1 MLAADDLGNT
11 MPGRAYYSV
20 ALNAA
25 REVADDQLTAIA
37 HGHTAQLAATEGL
50 TTASLDHLTAV
61 HEHTQSAPAIA
72 SWIATS
78 EATIHADPGGA
89 RRSARRARSALDQ
102 PGGRSAPASFHH
114 GTAHLT
120 ATTGRVLL
128 RVGDYSHAREVLT
141 AALGDPRT
149 TGRRHRILILV
160 DLATA
165 ELHSGN
171 PAAACSHATQAAELL
186 HRTVYTVGTVPLVFA
201 YFAPLPSSL

>member
-1 MLAADDLGNT
+1 
-11 MPGRAYYSV
+11 
-20 ALNAA
+20 
-25 REVADDQLTAIA
+25 
-37 HGHTAQLAATEGL
+37 
-50 TTASLDHLTAV
+50 
-61 HEHTQSAPAIA
+61 
-72 SWIATS
+72 
-78 EATIHADPGGA
+78 
-89 RRSARRARSALDQ
+89 
-102 PGGRSAPASFHH
+102 
-114 GTAHLT
+114 
-120 ATTGRVLL
+120 
-128 RVGDYSHAREVLT
+128 VLT